1 MFVFFKQRLRE
12 KNTRIYANQKDTFLL
27 FSVAPSLIAPP
38 LLTQRYRVAFFSGD
52 YKRMVLLLK
61 SKVAFLL
68 LIFFRV
74 WGQHRCR
81 CGEGLEAGN
90 GRQSERGKGYRKGQK
105 EKEVMPAFNP
115 EKKKRFSQEFIPTG
129 KPLTFFSL

>member
-1 MFVFFKQRLRE
+1 MFVYFKQRLRE

-68 LIFFRV
+68 LIFLEFGGNTVAGAGRGWKREVGGRV
-74 WGQHRCR
+74 R
-81 CGEGLEAGN
+81 GE
-90 GRQSERGKGYRKGQK
+90 ERTEKGKRKRK
-105 EKEVMPAFNP
+105 
-115 EKKKRFSQEFIPTG
+115 
-129 KPLTFFSL
+129 

>member
-1 MFVFFKQRLRE
+1 
-12 KNTRIYANQKDTFLL
+12 
-27 FSVAPSLIAPP
+27 
-38 LLTQRYRVAFFSGD
+38 
-52 YKRMVLLLK
+52 MVLLLK

-68 LIFFRV
+68 LIFLEFGGNTVAGAGRS
-74 WGQHRCR
+74 WKR
-81 CGEGLEAGN
+81 EAG
-90 GRQSERGKGYRKGQK
+90 GRVRGEKGYRKGQK